1 MGMLLRRRGDL
12 ENKPLKGYDELTN
25 KPITDP
31 APKKRKAK
39 AKEK

>member
-12 ENKPLKGYDELTN
+12 ESKPLKVSDESTDKPTTN
-25 KPITDP
+25 P

-39 AKEK
+39 EK